1 MASKTLNTRIQIRN
15 DLAATWTEKDPVL
28 LKGEMGV
35 ETDTRKIKIGD
46 GLSKWSTLGYSGADV
61 ADIEKVIADNRDT
74 TYSLE
79 PTGEQTDA
87 QLLATVESPKDGDTA
102 IVKRIISG
110 DKKSYTAYV
119 YDGTWKAMDGN
130 YNADNVYFDKD
141 LTYTANIGVKTVPST
156 GSGTIEAAG
165 KNVKEVLASI
175 LAKEENP
182 NTTQPSASMD
192 SNNIKAYEVGTNVAI
207 KYSIST
213 NPGSYTYGPT
223 PTGVTFSGH
232 KASFNEETV
241 NGASGTFTSVQVT
254 DSTNLSISGS
264 VDYSDGK
271 VPVTNL
277 GNNYTAGQI
286 KAGTK
291 HLSKGTLT
299 GYRNWFYG
307 YKAGGSTIDV
317 SALDS
322 AKIRALTANNGSDKF
337 SPTISTNK
345 MQQMFFAIPKGK
357 KTDVS
362 VANNVNG
369 APCTVTKVTDVMVE
383 GANGFE
389 AVAYDVWY
397 VNNAAADGGANTY
410 KITVK

>member
-15 DLAATWTEKDPVL
+15 DLAATWTEKNPVL

-46 GLSKWSTLGYSGADV
+46 GLNKWSALGYSGADV

-87 QLLATVESPKDGDTA
+87 QALSTIESPKDGDTA
-102 IVKRIISG
+102 IIKRVISG
-110 DKKSYTAYV
+110 DKFSYTAYV

-130 YNADNVYFDKD
+130 YNAENVYFADN
-141 LTYTANIGVKTVPST
+141 LTYTAPIGVLTVPSS
-156 GSGTIEAAG
+156 GSGTIASSG
-165 KNVKEVLASI
+165 KNVKDVLASI
-175 LAKEENP
+175 LAKEKNP
-182 NTTQPSASMD
+182 SITQPSASMD
-192 SNNIKAYEVGTNVAI
+192 SSNIGAYEAGTNVTI
-207 KYSIST
+207 NYSIST
-213 NPGSYTYGPT
+213 NPGSYTYGPA
-223 PTGVTFSGH
+223 TGVTFSGY
-232 KASFNEETV
+232 KATFNGETV
-241 NGASGTFTSVQVT
+241 TGASGTFTSVQVT
-254 DSTNLSISGS
+254 DTTNLSISGS
-264 VDYSDGK
+264 VDYSDGAI
-271 VPVTNL
+271 PVTNL
-277 GNNYTAGQI
+277 GNNYTSGQI

-291 HLSKGTLT
+291 TLSKGALT

-307 YKAGGSTIDV
+307 YKAGGATIDV

-322 AKIRALTANNGSDKF
+322 AKIRALTPQNGSF
-337 SPTISTNK
+337 PATLSTNK
-345 MQQMFFAIPKGK
+345 MQQMFFAIPKGR
-357 KTDVS
+357 KTEVS

-369 APCTVTKVTDVMVE
+369 APCTITKVTDVMVE
-383 GANGFE
+383 GANGFT

-397 VNNAAADGGANTY
+397 VNNAAADGGENTY

>member
-15 DLAATWTEKDPVL
+15 DLAATWTEKNPVL

-46 GLSKWSTLGYSGADV
+46 GLNKWSALGYSGADV

-74 TYSLE
+74 AYSLE
-79 PTGEQTDA
+79 PVADQTDA
-87 QLLATVESPKDGDTA
+87 QALGTIESPKDGDTA
-102 IVKRIISG
+102 IVKRAISG
-110 DKKSYTAYV
+110 DKFSYTAYV

-130 YNADNVYFDKD
+130 YNAENVYFAGD
-141 LTYTANIGVKTVPST
+141 LTYTAPIGVLTVPSS
-156 GSGTIEAAG
+156 GSGTIASSG
-165 KNVKEVLASI
+165 KNVKDVLASI
-175 LAKEENP
+175 LAKEKNP
-182 NTTQPSASMD
+182 ETTQPSASMSS
-192 SNNIKAYEVGTNVAI
+192 SNIEAYEVGTDVTVQ
-207 KYSIST
+207 YSIST
-213 NPGSYTYGPT
+213 DPGSYTYGPN

-232 KASFNEETV
+232 KATFNGETV
-241 NGASGTFTSVQVT
+241 TGASGTFTSVKVT

-264 VDYSDGK
+264 VNYSDGAI
-271 VPVTNL
+271 PVTNL
-277 GNNYTAGQI
+277 GNNYTSGQI

-291 HLSKGTLT
+291 TLSKGTLT

-307 YKAGGSTIDV
+307 YKAGGATIDV

-322 AKIRALTANNGSDKF
+322 AKIRALTAQNGSF
-337 SPTISTNK
+337 PATLSTNK
-345 MQQMFFAIPKGK
+345 MQQMFFAIPKGR
-357 KTDVS
+357 KTEVS

-383 GANGFE
+383 GANGFT

>member
-15 DLAATWTEKDPVL
+15 DLAATWTEKNPVL

-46 GLSKWSTLGYSGADV
+46 GLNKWSDLGYSGADV

-87 QLLATVESPKDGDTA
+87 QALSTIESPKDGDTA
-102 IVKRIISG
+102 IIKRVISG
-110 DKKSYTAYV
+110 DKFSYTAYV
-119 YDGTWKAMDGN
+119 YDGAWKAMDGN
-130 YNADNVYFDKD
+130 YNAENVYFADN
-141 LTYTANIGVKTVPST
+141 LTYTAPIGVLTVPSS
-156 GSGTIEAAG
+156 GSGTIASSG
-165 KNVKEVLASI
+165 KNVKDVLASI
-175 LAKEENP
+175 LAKEKNP
-182 NTTQPSASMD
+182 VTTQPSASMSS
-192 SNNIKAYEVGTNVAI
+192 SNIGAYEVGTNMAI
-207 KYSIST
+207 QYSIST
-213 NPGSYTYGPT
+213 DPGSYTYGPD
-223 PTGVTFSGH
+223 TGVTFSGH
-232 KASFNEETV
+232 KATFNNETV
-241 NGASGTFTSVQVT
+241 TGASGTFTSVQVT

-264 VDYSDGK
+264 VDYSDGAI
-271 VPVTNL
+271 PVTNL
-277 GNNYTAGQI
+277 GNNYTSGQI
-286 KAGTK
+286 EHGTK
-291 HLSKGTLT
+291 TLSKGTLT

-307 YKAGGSTIDV
+307 YKAGGATIDV

-322 AKIRALTANNGSDKF
+322 AKIRALTPQNGSF
-337 SPTISTNK
+337 PGTLSTDK
-345 MQQMFFAIPKGK
+345 MQQMFFAIPKGR
-357 KTDVS
+357 KTEVS

-383 GANGFE
+383 GANHFD
-389 AVAYDVWY
+389 AIAYDVWY

>member
-15 DLAATWTEKDPVL
+15 DLAATWTEKNPVL

-46 GLSKWSTLGYSGADV
+46 GLNKWSDLGYSGADV

-102 IVKRIISG
+102 IVKRAISG
-110 DKKSYTAYV
+110 DKVSYTAYV

-130 YNADNVYFDKD
+130 YNAENVYFAGD
-141 LTYTANIGVKTVPST
+141 LTYTAPIGVLTVPSS
-156 GSGTIEAAG
+156 GSGTIASSG
-165 KNVKEVLASI
+165 KNVKDVLASI
-175 LAKEENP
+175 LAKEKNP
-182 NTTQPSASMD
+182 SITQPSASMSS
-192 SNNIKAYEVGTNVAI
+192 SNIEAYEVGANVAI
-207 KYSIST
+207 NYSIST
-213 NPGSYTYGPT
+213 NPGSYTYGPD
-223 PTGVTFSGH
+223 TGVTFSGH
-232 KASFNEETV
+232 KATFNGETV
-241 NGASGTFTSVQVT
+241 TGASGTFTSVQVT
-254 DSTNLSISGS
+254 DTTNLSITGS
-264 VDYSDGK
+264 VNYSDGAIPK
-271 VPVTNL
+271 TNL
-277 GNNYTAGQI
+277 GNSYASGQI

-291 HLSKGTLT
+291 TLSKGTLT

-307 YKAGGSTIDV
+307 YKAGGATIDV

-322 AKIRALTANNGSDKF
+322 AKIRALTPQNGSF
-337 SPTISTNK
+337 PATLSTNK
-345 MQQMFFAIPKGK
+345 MQQMFFAIPKGR
-357 KTDVS
+357 KTEVS

-383 GANGFE
+383 GANHFD
-389 AVAYDVWY
+389 AIAYDVWY
-397 VNNAAADGGANTY
+397 VNNAAADGGSNTY

>member
-15 DLAATWTEKDPVL
+15 DLAATWTEKNPVL

-46 GLSKWSTLGYSGADV
+46 GLNKWSDLGYSGADV

-87 QLLATVESPKDGDTA
+87 QALSTIESPKDGDTA
-102 IVKRIISG
+102 IIKRVISE
-110 DKKSYTAYV
+110 DKFSYTAYV

-130 YNADNVYFDKD
+130 YNAENVYFADN
-141 LTYTANIGVKTVPST
+141 LTYTAPIGVLTVPSS
-156 GSGTIEAAG
+156 GSGTIASSG
-165 KNVKEVLASI
+165 KNVKDVLASI
-175 LAKEENP
+175 LAKEKNP
-182 NTTQPSASMD
+182 DTTQPSASM
-192 SNNIKAYEVGTNVAI
+192 SSSNIKAYEVGTNVAI
-207 KYSIST
+207 NYSIST
-213 NPGSYTYGPT
+213 NPGSYTYGPA
-223 PTGVTFSGH
+223 TGVTFSGH
-232 KASFNEETV
+232 KATFNGETV
-241 NGASGTFTSVQVT
+241 TGASGTFTSIQVT

-264 VDYSDGK
+264 VDYSDGAI
-271 VPVTNL
+271 PVTNL
-277 GNNYTAGQI
+277 GNNYTSGQI
-286 KAGTK
+286 KAGSKT
-291 HLSKGTLT
+291 LSKGTLT

-307 YKAGGSTIDV
+307 YKAGGATIDV

-322 AKIRALTANNGSDKF
+322 AKIRALNAQNGSF
-337 SPTISTNK
+337 PGTLSTNK
-345 MQQMFFAIPKGK
+345 MQQMFFAIPKGR
-357 KTDVS
+357 KTEVS

-383 GANGFE
+383 GANGFT
-389 AVAYDVWY
+389 AIAYDVWY
-397 VNNAAADGGANTY
+397 VNNAAADGGSNTY

>member
-15 DLAATWTEKDPVL
+15 DLAATWTEKNPVL

-46 GLSKWSTLGYSGADV
+46 GLNKWSALGYSGADV

-79 PTGEQTDA
+79 PVADQTDA
-87 QLLATVESPKDGDTA
+87 QALGIIESPKDGDTA
-102 IVKRIISG
+102 IVKRVISG
-110 DKKSYTAYV
+110 DKFSYTAYV

-130 YNADNVYFDKD
+130 YNAENVYFADN
-141 LTYTANIGVKTVPST
+141 LTYTAPIGVLTVPSS
-156 GSGTIEAAG
+156 GSGTIASSG
-165 KNVKEVLASI
+165 KNVKDVLASI
-175 LAKEENP
+175 LAKEKNP
-182 NTTQPSASMD
+182 SITQPSASMD
-192 SNNIKAYEVGTNVAI
+192 SDNIKAYEAGTNVAI
-207 KYSIST
+207 NYSIST
-213 NPGSYTYGPT
+213 NPGSYAYGPD
-223 PTGVTFSGH
+223 TGVTFSGH
-232 KASFNEETV
+232 KATFNGETV
-241 NGASGTFTSVQVT
+241 TGASGTFTSVQVT
-254 DSTNLSISGS
+254 DTTNLSITGS
-264 VDYSDGK
+264 VDYSDGAIPK
-271 VPVTNL
+271 TNL
-277 GNNYTAGQI
+277 GNAYTSGQI

-291 HLSKGTLT
+291 TLSKGTLT

-307 YKAGGSTIDV
+307 YKAGGATIDV

-322 AKIRALTANNGSDKF
+322 AKIRALTARNGSF
-337 SPTISTNK
+337 PETLSTNK
-345 MQQMFFAIPKGK
+345 MQQMFFAIPKGR
-357 KTDVS
+357 KTEVS

-383 GANGFE
+383 GANGFT

>member
-15 DLAATWTEKDPVL
+15 DLAATWTEKNPVL

-46 GLSKWSTLGYSGADV
+46 GLSKWSALGYSGADV

-79 PTGEQTDA
+79 PVADQTDA
-87 QLLATVESPKDGDTA
+87 QALGTIESSKDGDTA
-102 IVKRIISG
+102 IVKRVISG
-110 DKKSYTAYV
+110 DKFSYTAYV

-130 YNADNVYFDKD
+130 YNAENVYFADN
-141 LTYTANIGVKTVPST
+141 LTYTAPIGVLTVPSS
-156 GSGTIEAAG
+156 GSGTIASSG
-165 KNVKEVLASI
+165 KNVKDVLASI
-175 LAKEENP
+175 LAKEKNP
-182 NTTQPSASMD
+182 VTTQPSASM
-192 SNNIKAYEVGTNVAI
+192 SSSNIKAYEVGTNVAI
-207 KYSIST
+207 NYSIST
-213 NPGSYTYGPT
+213 NPGSYTYGPA
-223 PTGVTFSGH
+223 TGVTFSGH
-232 KASFNEETV
+232 KATFNGETV
-241 NGASGTFTSVQVT
+241 TGTSGTFTSVQVT

-264 VDYSDGK
+264 VDYSNGEI
-271 VPVTNL
+271 PVTNL
-277 GNNYTAGQI
+277 GNNYTSGQI

-291 HLSKGTLT
+291 TLSKGTLT

-307 YKAGGSTIDV
+307 YKAGGATIDV

-322 AKIRALTANNGSDKF
+322 AKIRALTPQNGSF
-337 SPTISTNK
+337 PATLSTNK
-345 MQQMFFAIPKGK
+345 MQQMFFAIPKGR
-357 KTDVS
+357 KTEVS

-383 GANGFE
+383 GANHFD

>member
-15 DLAATWTEKDPVL
+15 DLAATWTEKNPVL

-46 GLSKWSTLGYSGADV
+46 GLNKWSDLGYSGADV

-87 QLLATVESPKDGDTA
+87 QALSTIESPKDGDTA
-102 IVKRIISG
+102 IIKRVISG
-110 DKKSYTAYV
+110 DKFSYTAYV

-130 YNADNVYFDKD
+130 YNAENVYFADN
-141 LTYTANIGVKTVPST
+141 LTYTAPIGVLTVPSS
-156 GSGTIEAAG
+156 GSGKIASSG
-165 KNVKEVLASI
+165 KNVKDVLASI
-175 LAKEENP
+175 LAKEKNP
-182 NTTQPSASMD
+182 DITQPSASMSS
-192 SNNIKAYEVGTNVAI
+192 SNMKEQEVGTNIAI
-207 KYSIST
+207 QYSIST
-213 NPGSYTYGPT
+213 DPGSYTYGPD
-223 PTGVTFSGH
+223 TGVTFSGH
-232 KASFNEETV
+232 KATFNGETV
-241 NGASGTFTSVQVT
+241 TGASGTFTSVQVT
-254 DSTNLSISGS
+254 DTTNLSITGS
-264 VDYSDGK
+264 VDYSDGAIPK
-271 VPVTNL
+271 TNL
-277 GNNYTAGQI
+277 GNNYTSGQI

-291 HLSKGTLT
+291 TLSKGTLT

-307 YKAGGSTIDV
+307 YKAGGATIDV
-317 SALDS
+317 SALNS
-322 AKIRALTANNGSDKF
+322 AKIRALTPKNGSF
-337 SPTISTNK
+337 PGTLSTNK
-345 MQQMFFAIPKGK
+345 MQQMFFAIPKGR
-357 KTDVS
+357 KTEVS

-383 GANGFE
+383 GANHFD
-389 AVAYDVWY
+389 AIAYDVWY

>member
-46 GLSKWSTLGYSGADV
+46 GLNKWSALGYSGADV

-102 IVKRIISG
+102 IVKRAISG
-110 DKKSYTAYV
+110 DKVSYTAYV

-130 YNADNVYFDKD
+130 YNAENVYFADD
-141 LTYTANIGVKTVPST
+141 LTYTAPIGVLTVPSS
-156 GSGTIEAAG
+156 GSGIIASSG
-165 KNVKEVLASI
+165 KNVKDVLASI
-175 LAKEENP
+175 LAKEKNP
-182 NTTQPSASMD
+182 TPTQPSASMSS
-192 SNNIKAYEVGTNVAI
+192 SNIGAYEVGTNIAV

-213 NPGSYTYGPT
+213 DPGSYTYGPA
-223 PTGVTFSGH
+223 TGVTFSGY
-232 KASFNEETV
+232 KATFNKETV

-264 VDYSDGK
+264 VDYTDGK

-286 KAGTK
+286 KGGTK
-291 HLSKGTLT
+291 NLSKGTLT

-307 YKAGGSTIDV
+307 YKADGSTIDV

-369 APCTVTKVTDVMVE
+369 APCTVTKVTDIMVE

>member
-15 DLAATWTEKDPVL
+15 DLAATWTEKNPVL

-46 GLSKWSTLGYSGADV
+46 GLNKWSALGYSGADV

-79 PTGEQTDA
+79 PVADQTDA
-87 QLLATVESPKDGDTA
+87 QALGTIESPKDGDTA
-102 IVKRIISG
+102 IIKRVISG
-110 DKKSYTAYV
+110 DKASYTAYV

-130 YNADNVYFDKD
+130 YNANNVYFDKD
-141 LTYTANIGVKTVPST
+141 LTYTANIGVKTVPAS
-156 GSGTIEAAG
+156 GSGTIAAAG
-165 KNVKEVLASI
+165 KNVQQVFADI

-182 NTTQPSASMD
+182 KTTQPSASMSS
-192 SNNIKAYEVGTNVAI
+192 SNIGAYEVGTNVTI
-207 KYSIST
+207 QYSIST
-213 NPGSYTYGPT
+213 NPGSYTYGPA
-223 PTGVTFSGH
+223 TGVTFSGH
-232 KASFNEETV
+232 EATFNGETV
-241 NGASGTFTSVQVT
+241 TGASGTFTSVQVT

-264 VDYSDGK
+264 VDYSDGAI
-271 VPVTNL
+271 PVTNL
-277 GNNYTAGQI
+277 GNNYTSGQI
-286 KAGTK
+286 KAGTET
-291 HLSKGTLT
+291 LSKGTLT

-307 YKAGGSTIDV
+307 YKAGGATIDV

-322 AKIRALTANNGSDKF
+322 AKIRALTPQNGSF
-337 SPTISTNK
+337 PATLSTNK
-345 MQQMFFAIPKGK
+345 MQQMFFAIPKGR
-357 KTDVS
+357 KTEVS

-383 GANGFE
+383 GANGFT

>member
-15 DLAATWTEKDPVL
+15 DLAATWTEKNPVL

-46 GLSKWSTLGYSGADV
+46 GLNKWSALSYSGADV

-74 TYSLE
+74 AYSLE
-79 PTGEQTDA
+79 PTVDQTDA
-87 QLLATVESPKDGDTA
+87 QVLATIESPKDGDTA

-110 DKKSYTAYV
+110 DKASYTAYV

-130 YNADNVYFDKD
+130 YNANNVYFDKD
-141 LTYTANIGVKTVPST
+141 LTYTANIGVKTVPAS
-156 GSGTIEAAG
+156 GSGTIAAAG
-165 KNVKEVLASI
+165 KNVQQVFADI
-175 LAKEENP
+175 LAKEANP
-182 NTTQPSASMD
+182 VTTQPNASMSS
-192 SNNIKAYEVGTNVAI
+192 SNMKEQEVGTNIAI
-207 KYSIST
+207 QYSIST
-213 NPGSYTYGPT
+213 NPGSYTYGPA
-223 PTGVTFSGH
+223 TGVTFSGY
-232 KASFNEETV
+232 KATFNDETLTTT
-241 NGASGTFTSVQVT
+241 SGTFTSVQVT
-254 DSTNLSISGS
+254 DTTNLSITGS

-271 VPVTNL
+271 IPVTNL
-277 GNNYTAGQI
+277 GNNYTSGQI

-291 HLSKGTLT
+291 TLSKGTLT

-307 YKAGGSTIDV
+307 YKAGGATIDV

-322 AKIRALTANNGSDKF
+322 AKIRALTAQNGSFPK
-337 SPTISTNK
+337 TLSTNK
-345 MQQMFFAIPKGK
+345 MQQMFFAIPKGR
-357 KTDVS
+357 KTEVS

-383 GANGFE
+383 GANHFD

>member
-15 DLAATWTEKDPVL
+15 DLAATWTEKNPVL

-46 GLSKWSTLGYSGADV
+46 GLNKWSALGYSGADV
-61 ADIEKVIADNRDT
+61 ADIEKVIANNRDT

-79 PTGEQTDA
+79 PTVDQTDA
-87 QLLATVESPKDGDTA
+87 QVLATIEAPKDGDTA
-102 IVKRIISG
+102 IAKRIISG
-110 DKKSYTAYV
+110 DKASYTAYV

-130 YNADNVYFDKD
+130 YNANNVYFDKD
-141 LTYTANIGVKTVPST
+141 LTYTANIGVKTVPDS
-156 GSGTIEAAG
+156 GSGTIAAAG
-165 KNVKEVLASI
+165 KNVQQVFADI
-175 LAKEENP
+175 LAKEVNP
-182 NTTQPSASMD
+182 VPTQPSASMSS
-192 SNNIKAYEVGTNVAI
+192 SNMKEQEVGTNI
-207 KYSIST
+207 TIQYSIST
-213 NPGSYTYGPT
+213 NPGSYTYGPA
-223 PTGVTFSGH
+223 TGVTFSGY
-232 KASFNEETV
+232 KATFNGETLTT
-241 NGASGTFTSVQVT
+241 ASGTFTSVQVT
-254 DSTNLSISGS
+254 DTTNLSITGS

-277 GNNYTAGQI
+277 GNDYTSGQI

-291 HLSKGTLT
+291 TLSKGTLT

-307 YKAGGSTIDV
+307 YKAGGATIDV

-322 AKIRALTANNGSDKF
+322 AKIRALTAQNGSFPD
-337 SPTISTNK
+337 TLSTDK
-345 MQQMFFAIPKGK
+345 MQQMFFAIPKGR
-357 KTDVS
+357 KTEVS

-383 GANGFE
+383 GANHFD

>member
-15 DLAATWTEKDPVL
+15 DLAATWTEKNPVL

-46 GLSKWSTLGYSGADV
+46 GLNKWSALSYSGADV

-74 TYSLE
+74 AYSLE
-79 PTGEQTDA
+79 PTVDQTDA
-87 QLLATVESPKDGDTA
+87 QVLATIESPKDGDTA

-110 DKKSYTAYV
+110 DKASYTAYV

-130 YNADNVYFDKD
+130 YNANNVYFDKD
-141 LTYTANIGVKTVPST
+141 LTYTANIGVKTVPAS
-156 GSGTIEAAG
+156 GSGTIAAAG
-165 KNVKEVLASI
+165 KNVQQVFADI
-175 LAKEENP
+175 LAKEKNP
-182 NTTQPSASMD
+182 TTTQPSASMSS
-192 SNNIKAYEVGTNVAI
+192 SNIGAKEAGTNVAI
-207 KYSIST
+207 QYSIST
-213 NPGSYTYGPT
+213 DPGSYTYGPT
-223 PTGVTFSGH
+223 TSVTFSGY
-232 KASFNEETV
+232 KATFNGETLTD
-241 NGASGTFTSVQVT
+241 ASGTFTSVQVT
-254 DSTNLSISGS
+254 DTTNLSITGS

-277 GNNYTAGQI
+277 GNNYISGQI
-286 KAGTK
+286 KAGTIA
-291 HLSKGTLT
+291 LSKGTLT

-307 YKAGGSTIDV
+307 YKAGGATIDV

-322 AKIRALTANNGSDKF
+322 AKIRALTAQNGSF
-337 SPTISTNK
+337 PGTLSTNK

-357 KTDVS
+357 KAEVS

-383 GANGFE
+383 GANHFD

>member
-15 DLAATWTEKDPVL
+15 DLAATWTEKNPVL

-46 GLSKWSTLGYSGADV
+46 GLNKWSALGYSGADV

-79 PTGEQTDA
+79 PVADQTDA
-87 QLLATVESPKDGDTA
+87 QALGTIESPKDGDTA
-102 IVKRIISG
+102 IVKRVISG
-110 DKKSYTAYV
+110 DKFSYTAYV

-130 YNADNVYFDKD
+130 YNAENVYFTDN
-141 LTYTANIGVKTVPST
+141 LTYTAPIGVLTVPSS
-156 GSGTIEAAG
+156 GSGTIASSG
-165 KNVKEVLASI
+165 KNVKDVLASI
-175 LAKEENP
+175 LAKEKNP
-182 NTTQPSASMD
+182 DTIQPSASMSS
-192 SNNIKAYEVGTNVAI
+192 SNIGAYEAGTDVTVQ
-207 KYSIST
+207 YSIST
-213 NPGSYTYGPT
+213 DPGSYTYGPN

-232 KASFNEETV
+232 KATFNGETV
-241 NGASGTFTSVQVT
+241 TGASGTFTSVKVT

-264 VDYSDGK
+264 VNYSDGAI
-271 VPVTNL
+271 PVTNL
-277 GNNYTAGQI
+277 GNNYTSGQI

-291 HLSKGTLT
+291 TLSKGTLT

-307 YKAGGSTIDV
+307 YKAGGATIDV

-322 AKIRALTANNGSDKF
+322 AKIRALTPRDGSF
-337 SPTISTNK
+337 PATLSTNK
-345 MQQMFFAIPKGK
+345 MQQMFFAIPKGR
-357 KTDVS
+357 KTEVS

-383 GANGFE
+383 GANHFD
-389 AVAYDVWY
+389 AIAYDVWY

>member
-15 DLAATWTEKDPVL
+15 DLAATWTEKNPVL

-46 GLSKWSTLGYSGADV
+46 GLNKWSALGYSGADV

-87 QLLATVESPKDGDTA
+87 QALSTIESPKDGDTA
-102 IVKRIISG
+102 IIKRVISG
-110 DKKSYTAYV
+110 DKFSYTAYV

-130 YNADNVYFDKD
+130 YNAENVYFADN
-141 LTYTANIGVKTVPST
+141 LTYTAPIGVLTVPSS
-156 GSGTIEAAG
+156 GSGTIASSG
-165 KNVKEVLASI
+165 KNVKDVLASI
-175 LAKEENP
+175 LAKEKNP
-182 NTTQPSASMD
+182 SITQPSASMD
-192 SNNIKAYEVGTNVAI
+192 SSNIGAYEAGTNVTI
-207 KYSIST
+207 NYSIST
-213 NPGSYTYGPT
+213 NPGSYTYGPA
-223 PTGVTFSGH
+223 TGVTFSGY
-232 KASFNEETV
+232 KATFNGETV
-241 NGASGTFTSVQVT
+241 TGASGTFTSVQVT
-254 DSTNLSISGS
+254 DTTNLSISGS
-264 VDYSDGK
+264 VDYSDGAI
-271 VPVTNL
+271 PVTNL
-277 GNNYTAGQI
+277 GNNYTSGQI

-291 HLSKGTLT
+291 TLSKGALT

-307 YKAGGSTIDV
+307 YKAGGATIDV

-322 AKIRALTANNGSDKF
+322 AKIRALTPQNGSF
-337 SPTISTNK
+337 PATLSTNK
-345 MQQMFFAIPKGK
+345 MQQMFFAIPKGR
-357 KTDVS
+357 KTEVS

-369 APCTVTKVTDVMVE
+369 APCTITKVTDVMVE
-383 GANGFE
+383 GANGFT

-397 VNNAAADGGANTY
+397 VNNAAADGGSNTY